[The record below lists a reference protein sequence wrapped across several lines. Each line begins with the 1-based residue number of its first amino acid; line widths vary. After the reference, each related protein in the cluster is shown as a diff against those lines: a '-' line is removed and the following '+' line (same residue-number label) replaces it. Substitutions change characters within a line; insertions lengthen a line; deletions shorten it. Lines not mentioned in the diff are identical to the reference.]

1 MPRFAPAALLIVLLP
16 FLCRA
21 QSTVALPLINSSGDT
36 SVEWL
41 GEAVSE
47 NILDAVHAAGLV
59 AIDRN
64 DRAGAMDRLGLPSN
78 IVLTRASV
86 LRVADELDATHAAF
100 GKFEVQNTPGSKAQL
115 VLTARVIDRKYL
127 RQSPEIVERGLLED
141 LAVLQDRLAWRVLNT
156 VSPNAAGTEPEFLER
171 RARVRVDAIENFIR
185 GLQSKDT
192 LARHRH
198 FTQAARLDPSYSQPC
213 FQLGL
218 HYWDN
223 EDYQQAARWF
233 ERVGRADAHYFE
245 AMYYQAISRHYLG
258 EYGSAEHLFLTV
270 LSHVP
275 LNEVFC
281 NLGASQLRQ
290 AKWDAAIS
298 NFEKALEGDPADP
311 DYHFDLAYALWH
323 AKRFDDAAA
332 EFRAVLERIPD
343 DKDAT
348 ALLGLCL
355 RNQGPKSGD
364 PKYEGL
370 ERMKEDYEET
380 VFRQLKA
387 LIEKK

>member
-1 MPRFAPAALLIVLLP
+1 MPRGALAVLWVGMWPAAGW
-16 FLCRA
+16 A
-21 QSTVALPLINSSGDT
+21 QATVALPLNNLSNDA
-36 SVEWL
+36 SVEWI

-47 NILDAVHAAGLV
+47 NVLDAVHAAGLV
-59 AIDRN
+59 AIDRA
-64 DRAGAMDRLGLPSN
+64 DRAGAFERLGLPRN
-78 IVLTRASV
+78 VPLTRASI
-86 LRVADELDATHAAF
+86 LRVADELDASHAVF
-100 GKFEVQNTPGSKAQL
+100 GTFTTDKKSITL
-115 VLTARVIDRKYL
+115 RARVINRRQL
-127 RQSPEIVERGLLED
+127 RQSAELVEEGLMED
-141 LAVLQDRLAWRVLNT
+141 LAAMQDKLSWRVLHAI
-156 VSPNAAGTEPEFLER
+156 SPNAAGAEGDYLGR
-171 RARVRVDAIENFIR
+171 RGRVRVDAIENYVR
-185 GLQSKDT
+185 GLQSTDPA
-192 LARHRH
+192 ARHRL
-198 FTQAARLDPSYSQPC
+198 FTQAARLDPNYSQPS

-218 HYWDN
+218 HYWDK

-233 ERVGRADAHYFE
+233 ERVYRQDAHFSE
-245 AMYYQAISRHYLG
+245 ATFYQAISRHYLG

-270 LSHVP
+270 LSSVP

-290 AKWDAAIS
+290 GKVGAAIA
-298 NFEKALEGDPADP
+298 NFEKAIEGDPADP
-311 DYHFDLAYALWH
+311 DYHFNLAYAFWH
-323 AKRFDDAAA
+323 GKRYEEAAA

-355 RNQGPKSGD
+355 RAQAPRPGD

-370 ERMKEDYEET
+370 ERLKSEYEET